1 MSVRPLN
8 RKLKLCLTSWRG
20 RTLLKIFPLIRHSLT
35 QKKRAVLP
43 ISSLHKER
51 NHFLMN
57 IMVQV
62 ILKQGQV
69 EVGTTDLGPDYTSA
83 VLIHRN
89 VVEELNGTIR
99 VSTAA

>member
-1 MSVRPLN
+1 
-8 RKLKLCLTSWRG
+8 
-20 RTLLKIFPLIRHSLT
+20 
-35 QKKRAVLP
+35 
-43 ISSLHKER
+43 
-51 NHFLMN
+51 MN